1 MIEHVVGPTRE
12 TADVV
17 SALQAEW
24 DENAQ
29 EFVDAVQSACEGID
43 KEGEELWYGPSQVK
57 PMVRRHRAD
66 ELFGDLDD
74 CTADGNDGANH
85 AYGGLYAVLGIA
97 RRLGVA
103 IKEVWPA
110 PSSPEC
116 RECGCT
122 DDHACDPPCSWA
134 EPDLCSACVLQA
146 AVDPLSLTINVEHNV
161 ALP

>member
-1 MIEHVVGPTRE
+1 MIEHMVGPTRD

-29 EFVDAVQSACEGID
+29 EFVDTVQSACEGVD
-43 KEGEELWYGPSQVK
+43 KDGVEVMFGERG
-57 PMVRRHRAD
+57 VRRHRAD

-74 CTADGNDGANH
+74 CTADDNEGANH

-110 PSSPEC
+110 PSEPEC

-122 DDHACDPPCSWA
+122 NEYACDGGCSWV
-134 EPDLCSACVLQA
+134 EPDWCSTCANRALNASVI
-146 AVDPLSLTINVEHNV
+146 PLSVTMDVSHDV
-161 ALP
+161 AMR